1 MLVTDVLTHVLE
13 SHVLSLNSY
22 THTSMVNGTNG
33 VCVSMCTCHLCVYV
47 SFVCVSHCHCLM
59 LR

>member
-33 VCVSMCTCHLCVYV
+33 VCVSMCTCHLCV
-47 SFVCVSHCHCLM
+47 CLIVRRC
-59 LR
+59 LGDVV

>member
-22 THTSMVNGTNG
+22 THISMVNGTNG
-33 VCVSMCTCHLCVYV
+33 VCVSVCTSHLCV
-47 SFVCVSHCHCLM
+47 CLIVRRC
-59 LR
+59 LGDVV